1 MIRWIAMLAMLL
13 CAGDALAEAAGVD
26 SRDAFPPIGCGD
38 AVTGEGAGCHVTNA
52 NPELVVSLTGDAQ
65 VDVGPEG
72 AGVYTASI
80 PTGAFGLQGAGI
92 NVAMAEPN
100 TTGCALE
107 AFAPVGKLGPFD
119 GGFGFGD
126 PVLSHLHEGDAPP
139 VPTLVGVWSYQFLV
153 LNCQTPGTLLLR
165 VAMNAFDGD
174 GTELGEVWNGTELEV
189 TVPEAGANTSALAM
203 LLALGGARRLRS
215 RR

>member
-1 MIRWIAMLAMLL
+1 MKHSIALLAMLL
-13 CAGDALAEAAGVD
+13 CAGDALAEATAVD

-52 NPELVVSLTGDAQ
+52 NPELVVSLTGDER
-65 VDVGPEG
+65 VDVGPEA
-72 AGVYTASI
+72 AGLYTASI
-80 PTGAFGLQGAGI
+80 PAGAFGLQGAGI

-100 TTGCALE
+100 ATGCDLE
-107 AFAPVGKLGPFD
+107 AFAPSGKLGPFN
-119 GGFGFGD
+119 GGFGD
-126 PVLSHLHEGDAPP
+126 PVLSHLHDGDPPP
-139 VPTLVGVWSYQFLV
+139 VPTLVGVWTYQFLV

-189 TVPEAGANTSALAM
+189 TVPEAGANASALAM
-203 LLALGGARRLRS
+203 LLALGGVRRVRS